1 MGWLSSWLREL
12 IMIVLLA
19 TFVDMLLPNR
29 SMERYV
35 KLVLS
40 LLILLTLLSPIT
52 KLLKSD
58 PVGEL
63 KRAMTAMD
71 SPSDGSTTL
80 EQILAQGKRL
90 QSNEQEQSLQWTAKE
105 LANVMKGQIEETTG
119 VRVQSV
125 EVKLAMDTTKPET
138 DLASSVELPVI
149 QYVLVEMA
157 GETTTGKGSSNTGQQ
172 EAAASTAPSLGSDLK
187 SEPTESTPVQEPIQI
202 GQIEVPD
209 VQIEVNSGSNRES
222 GRVSNGNSG
231 DSQNG
236 QEADSTPVSGE
247 HAETNPQQGQTASR
261 SERAV
266 QIITLLTEK
275 WDIDANK
282 VQVKE
287 NKSASAL

>member
-1 MGWLSSWLREL
+1 MGWLSNWLQEL

-71 SPSDGSTTL
+71 TPSHGNATL
-80 EQILAQGKRL
+80 EQILAQGKQL
-90 QSNEQEQSLQWTAKE
+90 QAGEQEQSLQWTAKE
-105 LANVMKGQIEETTG
+105 LANVMKGQIEETTAAK
-119 VRVQSV
+119 VRSV
-125 EVKLAMDTTKPET
+125 EVQLAMNKYET
-138 DLASSVELPVI
+138 EMEAASSVELPVI
-149 QYVLVEMA
+149 QRVVVEMA
-157 GETTTGKGSSNTGQQ
+157 GEDAGGEVKSSQQ
-172 EAAASTAPSLGSDLK
+172 EVAANTQPIFGTD
-187 SEPTESTPVQEPIQI
+187 TESGKDESQPTQQPIQI

-209 VQIEVNSGSNRES
+209 VQIDVSKGQLDGNEASSEPVIRDQTDES
-222 GRVSNGNSG
+222 K
-231 DSQNG
+231 
-236 QEADSTPVSGE
+236 
-247 HAETNPQQGQTASR
+247 QQGETSTR
-261 SERAV
+261 SEHAV

-275 WDIDANK
+275 WDVDANK

-287 NKSASAL
+287 PKRAEVL

>member
-52 KLLKSD
+52 KLLRSD
-58 PVGEL
+58 PVAEL

-71 SPSDGSTTL
+71 SPSDGSATL
-80 EQILAQGKRL
+80 EQILAQGRKL
-90 QSNEQEQSLQWTAKE
+90 QSNEQEQSLQWTARE

-119 VRVQSV
+119 ERVQSV
-125 EVKLAMDTTKPET
+125 EVKLAMDTTKPEK
-138 DLASSVELPVI
+138 DLASSVELPAI

-157 GETTTGKGSSNTGQQ
+157 GETAAGKAGSNTGSL
-172 EAAASTAPSLGSDLK
+172 EEAASTDPLFGAESE
-187 SEPTESTPVQEPIQI
+187 SEPAKSNTAQEPIQI

-209 VQIEVNSGSNRES
+209 VQIKVDNGSNHDS
-222 GRVSNGNSG
+222 SVDNGNLEGSP
-231 DSQNG
+231 NR
-236 QEADSTPVSGE
+236 QEAHSTPVLGDQS
-247 HAETNPQQGQTASR
+247 ETNPQQEQTSSR

-275 WDIDANK
+275 WDVDASK
-282 VQVKE
+282 VQVREK
-287 NKSASAL
+287 KSASAL

>member
-1 MGWLSSWLREL
+1 MGWLSNWLQEL

-63 KRAMTAMD
+63 KRAMSAMD
-71 SPSDGSTTL
+71 APSNGNATL

-119 VRVQSV
+119 ARVRSV
-125 EVKLAMDTTKPET
+125 EVQLAMSKYET
-138 DLASSVELPVI
+138 EMEAASSVELPVI
-149 QYVLVEMA
+149 QRVLVEMA
-157 GETTTGKGSSNTGQQ
+157 GEDGGGEVKAGQQ
-172 EAAASTAPSLGSDLK
+172 GIAANTQPIFGTD
-187 SEPTESTPVQEPIQI
+187 TESEKDETHQIQQPIQI

-209 VQIEVNSGSNRES
+209 VQID
-222 GRVSNGNSG
+222 VSRRQRDGNETS
-231 DSQNG
+231 S
-236 QEADSTPVSGE
+236 EPVIRDQTD
-247 HAETNPQQGQTASR
+247 ETKQQGETSTR
-261 SERAV
+261 SEHAV

-275 WDIDANK
+275 WDIDANN
-282 VQVKE
+282 VQVTE
-287 NKSASAL
+287 PKSAEVL

>member
-1 MGWLSSWLREL
+1 MERMGWLSNWLQEL

-58 PVGEL
+58 PIGEL
-63 KRAMTAMD
+63 KRAMSAMD
-71 SPSDGSTTL
+71 APSDGNATL

-119 VRVQSV
+119 AKVRSV
-125 EVKLAMDTTKPET
+125 EVQLTMSKYET
-138 DLASSVELPVI
+138 EMEVASSVELPVI
-149 QYVLVEMA
+149 QRVLVEMA
-157 GETTTGKGSSNTGQQ
+157 GEGAGKEVKAGQQ
-172 EAAASTAPSLGSDLK
+172 EVAANTQPIFGTN
-187 SEPTESTPVQEPIQI
+187 TESEKDETHQIQQPIQV

-209 VQIEVNSGSNRES
+209 IQID
-222 GRVSNGNSG
+222 VSR
-231 DSQNG
+231 G
-236 QEADSTPVSGE
+236 QRDENEASSEPVIRDQ
-247 HAETNPQQGQTASR
+247 ADETKQQGETSTR
-261 SERAV
+261 SEHAV

-275 WDIDANK
+275 WDVDANN
-282 VQVKE
+282 VQVTE
-287 NKSASAL
+287 PKSAGVL

>member
-52 KLLKSD
+52 KLLRSD
-58 PVGEL
+58 PVAEL

-71 SPSDGSTTL
+71 PPSDGSATL
-80 EQILAQGKRL
+80 EQILAQGRKL

-119 VRVQSV
+119 ERVQSV
-125 EVKLAMDTTKPET
+125 EVKLAMDAAKPDK
-138 DLASSVELPVI
+138 DLASSVELPAI

-157 GETTTGKGSSNTGQQ
+157 GEVAAGKASSNTGQV
-172 EAAASTAPSLGSDLK
+172 EEVASTDPLFSADPE
-187 SEPTESTPVQEPIQI
+187 SEPAESTTAQEPIQI

-209 VQIEVNSGSNRES
+209 VQIKVDSGSNS
-222 GRVSNGNSG
+222 DSSTDTGNAG
-231 DSQNG
+231 DSSNRR
-236 QEADSTPVSGE
+236 EADSTPVSADPSE
-247 HAETNPQQGQTASR
+247 INPQQGQSSSR

-287 NKSASAL
+287 KKSAPAL

>member
-52 KLLKSD
+52 KLLRSD

-71 SPSDGSTTL
+71 SPADGNVTL
-80 EQILAQGKRL
+80 EQILAQGRRL
-90 QSNEQEQSLQWTAKE
+90 QSNEQEQSLQWTARE

-119 VRVQSV
+119 ERVQSV
-125 EVKLAMDTTKPET
+125 EVQLVMSNLQTSTE
-138 DLASSVELPVI
+138 ASSAVDLPVI
-149 QYVLVEMA
+149 ERVMVEMSSPGSIKQNDSEQQDEA
-157 GETTTGKGSSNTGQQ
+157 VNSSPVFESENGTGPN
-172 EAAASTAPSLGSDLK
+172 APSTSPK
-187 SEPTESTPVQEPIQI
+187 PIEI
-202 GQIEVPD
+202 GQVQVPE
-209 VQIEVNSGSNRES
+209 VQIEVRKERDNPDAANEGSPDQDEANGAESEPVNGASGGSH
-222 GRVSNGNSG
+222 
-231 DSQNG
+231 
-236 QEADSTPVSGE
+236 QEEQSS
-247 HAETNPQQGQTASR
+247 SR

-275 WDIDANK
+275 WDIDATK
-282 VQVKE
+282 VQVMEQKNAE
-287 NKSASAL
+287 AL

>member
-52 KLLKSD
+52 KLLRSD

-63 KRAMTAMD
+63 KRAMTAME
-71 SPSDGSTTL
+71 SPSDGNVTL
-80 EQILAQGKRL
+80 EQILAQGRQL
-90 QSNEQEQSLQWTAKE
+90 QSNEQEQSLQWTARE

-119 VRVQSV
+119 ERVQSV
-125 EVKLAMDTTKPET
+125 EVQLVMSNRPTGTEN
-138 DLASSVELPVI
+138 ASSVDLPVI
-149 QYVLVEMA
+149 ERVVVQMP
-157 GETTTGKGSSNTGQQ
+157 TPGSAKPNDSEQQ
-172 EAAASTAPSLGSDLK
+172 DAAVNASPVFGSEQANDS
-187 SEPTESTPVQEPIQI
+187 SEGTLSAKPIEI
-202 GQIEVPD
+202 GQVQVPE
-209 VQIEVNSGSNRES
+209 VQIEVGKESDNQNAANEGSANQENANGAVSEPANGASGGSY
-222 GRVSNGNSG
+222 
-231 DSQNG
+231 
-236 QEADSTPVSGE
+236 QEE
-247 HAETNPQQGQTASR
+247 QGTSR

-275 WDIDANK
+275 WDIDATN

-287 NKSASAL
+287 QKSAQAL

>member
-1 MGWLSSWLREL
+1 
-12 IMIVLLA
+12 
-19 TFVDMLLPNR
+19 
-29 SMERYV
+29 
-35 KLVLS
+35 
-40 LLILLTLLSPIT
+40 
-52 KLLKSD
+52 LKSD

-71 SPSDGSTTL
+71 SPSDGNATL
-80 EQILAQGKRL
+80 EQILAHGRRL

-119 VRVQSV
+119 ERVQSV

-149 QYVLVEMA
+149 QYVLVEMTGEAAA
-157 GETTTGKGSSNTGQQ
+157 GKVNSNTAQQ
-172 EAAASTAPSLGSDLK
+172 EATETTKPIFDSDPE
-187 SEPTESTPVQEPIQI
+187 SEDTESPPVKEPIEI

-209 VQIEVNSGSNRES
+209 VQIEVNSGSN
-222 GRVSNGNSG
+222 
-231 DSQNG
+231 QKG
-236 QEADSTPVSGE
+236 QEDGSTPVSGE
-247 HAETNPQQGQTASR
+247 QTETNSQQGQTSSR

-266 QIITLLTEK
+266 QIITLLTGK

-287 NKSASAL
+287 KKNASAL

>member
-1 MGWLSSWLREL
+1 
-12 IMIVLLA
+12 MIVLLA

-58 PVGEL
+58 PIGEL
-63 KRAMTAMD
+63 KRAMSAMD
-71 SPSDGSTTL
+71 APSDGNATL

-119 VRVQSV
+119 AKVRSV
-125 EVKLAMDTTKPET
+125 EVQLTMSKYET
-138 DLASSVELPVI
+138 EMEVASSVELPVI
-149 QYVLVEMA
+149 QRVLVEMA
-157 GETTTGKGSSNTGQQ
+157 GEGAGKEVKAGQQ
-172 EAAASTAPSLGSDLK
+172 EVAANTQPIFGTN
-187 SEPTESTPVQEPIQI
+187 TESEKDETHQIQQPIQV

-209 VQIEVNSGSNRES
+209 IQID
-222 GRVSNGNSG
+222 VSR
-231 DSQNG
+231 G
-236 QEADSTPVSGE
+236 QRDENEASSEPVIRDQ
-247 HAETNPQQGQTASR
+247 ADETKQQGETSTR
-261 SERAV
+261 SEHAV

-275 WDIDANK
+275 WDVDANN
-282 VQVKE
+282 VQVTE
-287 NKSASAL
+287 PKSAGVL

>member
-1 MGWLSSWLREL
+1 MGWLSNWLREL

-63 KRAMTAMD
+63 KRAMSAMD
-71 SPSDGSTTL
+71 APSDGNATL

-119 VRVQSV
+119 ARVRSV
-125 EVKLAMDTTKPET
+125 EVQLTMSKYET
-138 DLASSVELPVI
+138 EMEAASSVELPVI
-149 QYVLVEMA
+149 QRVLVEMA
-157 GETTTGKGSSNTGQQ
+157 GEGAEGEVKAGQQ
-172 EAAASTAPSLGSDLK
+172 EVAANTQPIFGT
-187 SEPTESTPVQEPIQI
+187 TESEKDESHQIQQPIQI

-209 VQIEVNSGSNRES
+209 VQIDVSRGQRDVN
-222 GRVSNGNSG
+222 
-231 DSQNG
+231 
-236 QEADSTPVSGE
+236 EASSEPVIRDQ
-247 HAETNPQQGQTASR
+247 ADETKQQGETSTR
-261 SERAV
+261 SEHAV

-275 WDIDANK
+275 WDVDANN
-282 VQVKE
+282 VQVTE
-287 NKSASAL
+287 PKSAEVL

>member
-1 MGWLSSWLREL
+1 MGWLSNWLQDL

-63 KRAMTAMD
+63 KRAMSAMD
-71 SPSDGSTTL
+71 APSDGNATL

-119 VRVQSV
+119 AKVRSV
-125 EVKLAMDTTKPET
+125 EVQLTMSKYET
-138 DLASSVELPVI
+138 EMEAASSVELPVI
-149 QYVLVEMA
+149 QRVLVEMA
-157 GETTTGKGSSNTGQQ
+157 GEGAEGEVKARQQ
-172 EAAASTAPSLGSDLK
+172 EVAANTQPIFGTDTEAEKDK
-187 SEPTESTPVQEPIQI
+187 SPQTQQPIQV

-209 VQIEVNSGSNRES
+209 VQID
-222 GRVSNGNSG
+222 VSKGQRGGNEAS
-231 DSQNG
+231 SQPVIRD
-236 QEADSTPVSGE
+236 QAD
-247 HAETNPQQGQTASR
+247 ETKQQGETSTR
-261 SERAV
+261 SEHAV

-275 WDIDANK
+275 WDVDASN
-282 VQVKE
+282 VQVRE
-287 NKSASAL
+287 PKSGEVL

>member
-1 MGWLSSWLREL
+1 MGWLSNWLQEL

-63 KRAMTAMD
+63 KRAMSAMD
-71 SPSDGSTTL
+71 APSNGNATL

-119 VRVQSV
+119 AKVRSV
-125 EVKLAMDTTKPET
+125 EVQLTMSKYET
-138 DLASSVELPVI
+138 EMEAASSVELPVI
-149 QYVLVEMA
+149 QRVLVEMA
-157 GETTTGKGSSNTGQQ
+157 GEGVEEEVKAGQQ
-172 EAAASTAPSLGSDLK
+172 EVAANKQPIFGTDTEVEKDK
-187 SEPTESTPVQEPIQI
+187 SHQIQQPIQI

-209 VQIEVNSGSNRES
+209 VQID
-222 GRVSNGNSG
+222 VSRGQRDGN
-231 DSQNG
+231 
-236 QEADSTPVSGE
+236 EASSEPVIRDQ
-247 HAETNPQQGQTASR
+247 ADETKQQGETSTR
-261 SERAV
+261 SEHAV

-275 WDIDANK
+275 WDVDANN
-282 VQVKE
+282 VQVTE
-287 NKSASAL
+287 PKSAEVL

>member
-1 MGWLSSWLREL
+1 MGWLSNWLQEL

-63 KRAMTAMD
+63 KRAMSAMD
-71 SPSDGSTTL
+71 APSNGNETL

-90 QSNEQEQSLQWTAKE
+90 QAGEQEQSLQWTAKE

-119 VRVQSV
+119 ARVRSV
-125 EVKLAMDTTKPET
+125 EVQLAMSKYET
-138 DLASSVELPVI
+138 EMEAASSVELPVI
-149 QYVLVEMA
+149 QRVLVEMG
-157 GETTTGKGSSNTGQQ
+157 GEGAEGEVRAMQQ
-172 EAAASTAPSLGSDLK
+172 EVAVNTQPVFGTDTQSERDK
-187 SEPTESTPVQEPIQI
+187 SPQTQQPIQI

-209 VQIEVNSGSNRES
+209 VQIG
-222 GRVSNGNSG
+222 VSK
-231 DSQNG
+231 G
-236 QEADSTPVSGE
+236 QPDKNEASSDPVIRDQADE
-247 HAETNPQQGQTASR
+247 TKQHAETSTR
-261 SERAV
+261 SEHAV

-275 WDIDANK
+275 WDVDANK
-282 VQVKE
+282 IQVKE
-287 NKSASAL
+287 PKSAEVL

>member
-1 MGWLSSWLREL
+1 MGWLSNWLQEL

-52 KLLKSD
+52 KLLRSD

-63 KRAMTAMD
+63 KRAMSAMD
-71 SPSDGSTTL
+71 APSAGNATL

-90 QSNEQEQSLQWTAKE
+90 QANEQEQSLQWTAKE

-119 VRVQSV
+119 AKVQSV
-125 EVKLAMDTTKPET
+125 EVQLAMSKYET
-138 DLASSVELPVI
+138 EMEAASSVELPVI
-149 QYVLVEMA
+149 QRVLVEMA
-157 GETTTGKGSSNTGQQ
+157 GENAGGEVNSTQQ
-172 EAAASTAPSLGSDLK
+172 EVAANTQPIFGTD
-187 SEPTESTPVQEPIQI
+187 TESEKDESQKTQQPIQI

-209 VQIEVNSGSNRES
+209 VQIDVNKSQHD
-222 GRVSNGNSG
+222 GN
-231 DSQNG
+231 
-236 QEADSTPVSGE
+236 EASSEPVIRDQVD
-247 HAETNPQQGQTASR
+247 ETKQQGETSSR
-261 SERAV
+261 SEHAV

-275 WDIDANK
+275 WDVDANN

-287 NKSASAL
+287 PRSAEVL

>member
-1 MGWLSSWLREL
+1 MGWLSNWLQEL

-63 KRAMTAMD
+63 KRAMSAMD
-71 SPSDGSTTL
+71 APSDGNATL

-90 QSNEQEQSLQWTAKE
+90 QAGEQEQSLQWTAKE

-119 VRVQSV
+119 ARVRSV
-125 EVKLAMDTTKPET
+125 EVQLAMSKYET
-138 DLASSVELPVI
+138 EMEAASSVELPVI
-149 QYVLVEMA
+149 QRVLVEMA
-157 GETTTGKGSSNTGQQ
+157 GEDAGSEVKATQQ
-172 EAAASTAPSLGSDLK
+172 EVAVNTQPIFGTDTATDK
-187 SEPTESTPVQEPIQI
+187 DESSQMQQPIQI

-209 VQIEVNSGSNRES
+209 VQIDVNKGQRA
-222 GRVSNGNSG
+222 GN
-231 DSQNG
+231 
-236 QEADSTPVSGE
+236 EASSEPVIRDQ
-247 HAETNPQQGQTASR
+247 ADETKQQGETSTR
-261 SERAV
+261 SEHAV

-275 WDIDANK
+275 WDVDANK
-282 VQVKE
+282 VQVTE
-287 NKSASAL
+287 PKSAEVL

>member
-1 MGWLSSWLREL
+1 LARKGMERMGWLSNWLQEL

-63 KRAMTAMD
+63 KRAMSAMD
-71 SPSDGSTTL
+71 APSDGNATL

-119 VRVQSV
+119 AKVRSV
-125 EVKLAMDTTKPET
+125 EVQLTMSKYET
-138 DLASSVELPVI
+138 EMEAASSVELPVI
-149 QYVLVEMA
+149 QRVLVEMA
-157 GETTTGKGSSNTGQQ
+157 GEGVEGEVKAGQQ
-172 EAAASTAPSLGSDLK
+172 EVAANTQPIFGTDTEVEKDK
-187 SEPTESTPVQEPIQI
+187 SHQIQQPIQI

-209 VQIEVNSGSNRES
+209 VQID
-222 GRVSNGNSG
+222 VSRGQRDGN
-231 DSQNG
+231 
-236 QEADSTPVSGE
+236 EASSEPVIRDQTD
-247 HAETNPQQGQTASR
+247 ETKQQGETSTR
-261 SERAV
+261 SEHAV

-275 WDIDANK
+275 WDVDANN
-282 VQVKE
+282 VQVTE
-287 NKSASAL
+287 PKSAGVL

>member
-1 MGWLSSWLREL
+1 
-12 IMIVLLA
+12 MIVLLA

-63 KRAMTAMD
+63 KRAMSAMD
-71 SPSDGSTTL
+71 APADGNATL

-119 VRVQSV
+119 AKVRSV
-125 EVKLAMDTTKPET
+125 EVQLTMSKYET
-138 DLASSVELPVI
+138 QMEAASSVELPVI
-149 QYVLVEMA
+149 QRVLVEMA
-157 GETTTGKGSSNTGQQ
+157 GEGAGGEVKAGQQ
-172 EAAASTAPSLGSDLK
+172 EIAANTQPIFGTN
-187 SEPTESTPVQEPIQI
+187 TESEKDETHQIQQPIQI

-209 VQIEVNSGSNRES
+209 VQIDVSRGQRDENEVSSEPVIR
-222 GRVSNGNSG
+222 
-231 DSQNG
+231 DQ
-236 QEADSTPVSGE
+236 AD
-247 HAETNPQQGQTASR
+247 ETKQQGETSTR
-261 SERAV
+261 SEHAV

-275 WDIDANK
+275 WDVDANN
-282 VQVKE
+282 VQVTE
-287 NKSASAL
+287 PKSAEVL

>member
-71 SPSDGSTTL
+71 SPSQGNATL

-119 VRVQSV
+119 ERVQSV
-125 EVKLAMDTTKPET
+125 EVKLAMDTTKQET

-157 GETTTGKGSSNTGQQ
+157 GETAAGKVNSNTGQQ
-172 EAAASTAPSLGSDLK
+172 EASASTKPIFGSDPE
-187 SEPTESTPVQEPIQI
+187 SEPIESTPVQEPIQI

-209 VQIEVNSGSNRES
+209 VQVEVNSGNNRES
-222 GRVSNGNSG
+222 SSVDNGNSD

-236 QEADSTPVSGE
+236 QEVESTPVSGE
-247 HAETNPQQGQTASR
+247 QAETNSQQGQTSSR

>member
-1 MGWLSSWLREL
+1 MGWLSNWLQEL

-63 KRAMTAMD
+63 KRAMSAMD
-71 SPSDGSTTL
+71 APADGNATL

-119 VRVQSV
+119 AKVRSV
-125 EVKLAMDTTKPET
+125 EVQLTMSKYET
-138 DLASSVELPVI
+138 QMEAASSVELPVI
-149 QYVLVEMA
+149 QRVLVEMA
-157 GETTTGKGSSNTGQQ
+157 GEGAGGEVKAGQQ
-172 EAAASTAPSLGSDLK
+172 EIAANTQPIFGTN
-187 SEPTESTPVQEPIQI
+187 TESEKDETHQIQQPIQI

-209 VQIEVNSGSNRES
+209 VQIDVSRGQRDENEVSSEPVIR
-222 GRVSNGNSG
+222 
-231 DSQNG
+231 DQ
-236 QEADSTPVSGE
+236 AD
-247 HAETNPQQGQTASR
+247 ETKQQGETSTR
-261 SERAV
+261 SEHAV

-275 WDIDANK
+275 WDVDANN
-282 VQVKE
+282 VQVTE
-287 NKSASAL
+287 PKSAEVL

>member
-1 MGWLSSWLREL
+1 MGWLSNWLQEL

-63 KRAMTAMD
+63 KRAMSAMD
-71 SPSDGSTTL
+71 APADGNATL

-119 VRVQSV
+119 AKVRSV
-125 EVKLAMDTTKPET
+125 EVQLTMSKYET
-138 DLASSVELPVI
+138 EMEAASSVELPVI
-149 QYVLVEMA
+149 QRVLVEMA
-157 GETTTGKGSSNTGQQ
+157 GEGAGGEVKAGQQ
-172 EAAASTAPSLGSDLK
+172 EIAANTKPIFGTN
-187 SEPTESTPVQEPIQI
+187 TESEKDETHQIQQPIQI

-209 VQIEVNSGSNRES
+209 VQID
-222 GRVSNGNSG
+222 VSRGQRDENEASSEPVIG
-231 DSQNG
+231 DQ
-236 QEADSTPVSGE
+236 ADE
-247 HAETNPQQGQTASR
+247 IKQQGETSTR
-261 SERAV
+261 SEHAV

-275 WDIDANK
+275 WDVDANN
-282 VQVKE
+282 VQVTE
-287 NKSASAL
+287 PKSAEVL

>member
-1 MGWLSSWLREL
+1 MGWLSNWLQEL

-63 KRAMTAMD
+63 KRAMSAMD
-71 SPSDGSTTL
+71 APSDGNATL

-105 LANVMKGQIEETTG
+105 LANVMKSQIEETTG
-119 VRVQSV
+119 ARVRSV
-125 EVKLAMDTTKPET
+125 EVQLAMSKYET
-138 DLASSVELPVI
+138 EMEAASSVELPVI
-149 QYVLVEMA
+149 QRVLVEMA
-157 GETTTGKGSSNTGQQ
+157 GEDAGSKVKATQQ
-172 EAAASTAPSLGSDLK
+172 EVAANTQPIFGTDTATDK
-187 SEPTESTPVQEPIQI
+187 AESSQIQQPIQI
-202 GQIEVPD
+202 GQVEVPD
-209 VQIEVNSGSNRES
+209 VQID
-222 GRVSNGNSG
+222 VSNGQRDG
-231 DSQNG
+231 NG
-236 QEADSTPVSGE
+236 ASSEPVIRDQAD
-247 HAETNPQQGQTASR
+247 ETKQQGETSTR
-261 SERAV
+261 SEHAV

-275 WDIDANK
+275 WDVDANK

-287 NKSASAL
+287 PKSAEVF

>member
-1 MGWLSSWLREL
+1 MGWLSNWLQDL

-63 KRAMTAMD
+63 KRAMSAMD
-71 SPSDGSTTL
+71 APSNGNATL

-119 VRVQSV
+119 ARVRSV
-125 EVKLAMDTTKPET
+125 EVQLAMSKYET
-138 DLASSVELPVI
+138 EMEAASSVELPVI
-149 QYVLVEMA
+149 QRVLVEMA
-157 GETTTGKGSSNTGQQ
+157 GGGAEGEVKAGQQ
-172 EAAASTAPSLGSDLK
+172 EVAANTQPIFGTD
-187 SEPTESTPVQEPIQI
+187 TESEKDKSHQIQQPIQI

-209 VQIEVNSGSNRES
+209 VQID
-222 GRVSNGNSG
+222 VSRGQRDGN
-231 DSQNG
+231 
-236 QEADSTPVSGE
+236 EASSEPVIRDQ
-247 HAETNPQQGQTASR
+247 ADETKQQGVTSTR
-261 SERAV
+261 SEHAV

-275 WDIDANK
+275 WDVDANN
-282 VQVKE
+282 VQVTE
-287 NKSASAL
+287 PKSAEVL

>member
-71 SPSDGSTTL
+71 SPSDGNATL
-80 EQILAQGKRL
+80 EQILAQGRRL

-119 VRVQSV
+119 ERVQSV
-125 EVKLAMDTTKPET
+125 EVRLAMNTTKPET

-149 QYVLVEMA
+149 QYVLVEMT
-157 GETTTGKGSSNTGQQ
+157 GEAAARKVSPNTDQQ
-172 EAAASTAPSLGSDLK
+172 EATATTTPIFDSDPE
-187 SEPTESTPVQEPIQI
+187 SQTTESPPVQGPIEI

-209 VQIEVNSGSNRES
+209 VQIEVNSGSKSES
-222 GRVSNGNSG
+222 SMGNGNTG
-231 DSQNG
+231 EPQNG

-247 HAETNPQQGQTASR
+247 QAETNSQQGQTSSR

-287 NKSASAL
+287 KKSASAL

>member
-1 MGWLSSWLREL
+1 MGWLSNWLQEL

-63 KRAMTAMD
+63 KRAMSAMD
-71 SPSDGSTTL
+71 APSDGNATL

-90 QSNEQEQSLQWTAKE
+90 QAGEQEQSLQWTAKE

-119 VRVQSV
+119 ARVRSV
-125 EVKLAMDTTKPET
+125 EVQLAMSKYET
-138 DLASSVELPVI
+138 EMEAASSVELPVI
-149 QYVLVEMA
+149 QRVLVEMA
-157 GETTTGKGSSNTGQQ
+157 GEDAGSEVKATQQ
-172 EAAASTAPSLGSDLK
+172 EVAVNTQPIFGTDTATDK
-187 SEPTESTPVQEPIQI
+187 DESSQMQQPIQI
-202 GQIEVPD
+202 SQIEVPE
-209 VQIEVNSGSNRES
+209 VQID
-222 GRVSNGNSG
+222 VSKGQRDGNGTSSEPVIR
-231 DSQNG
+231 DQ
-236 QEADSTPVSGE
+236 AD
-247 HAETNPQQGQTASR
+247 ETKQQGETSTR
-261 SERAV
+261 SEHAV

-275 WDIDANK
+275 WDVDANK

-287 NKSASAL
+287 PKSAEVL

>member
-1 MGWLSSWLREL
+1 MGWLSNWLQEL

-63 KRAMTAMD
+63 KRAMSAMD
-71 SPSDGSTTL
+71 APADGNATL

-119 VRVQSV
+119 AKVRSV
-125 EVKLAMDTTKPET
+125 EVQLAMSKYET
-138 DLASSVELPVI
+138 EMEAASSVELPVI
-149 QYVLVEMA
+149 QRVLVEMA
-157 GETTTGKGSSNTGQQ
+157 GEKAGGEVNSTQQ
-172 EAAASTAPSLGSDLK
+172 EVAANTQPIFGTD
-187 SEPTESTPVQEPIQI
+187 TESEKDETHQIQQPIQI

-209 VQIEVNSGSNRES
+209 VQID
-222 GRVSNGNSG
+222 VSKSQHNGN
-231 DSQNG
+231 
-236 QEADSTPVSGE
+236 EASSEPVIRDQADESK
-247 HAETNPQQGQTASR
+247 QQGETSTR
-261 SERAV
+261 SEHAV

-275 WDIDANK
+275 WDIDANN
-282 VQVKE
+282 VQVTE
-287 NKSASAL
+287 PKSAEVL

>member
-1 MGWLSSWLREL
+1 MGWLSNWLQEL

-63 KRAMTAMD
+63 KRAMSAMD
-71 SPSDGSTTL
+71 APSNGNATL

-119 VRVQSV
+119 AKVRSV
-125 EVKLAMDTTKPET
+125 EVQLTMSKYET
-138 DLASSVELPVI
+138 EMEAASSVELPVI
-149 QYVLVEMA
+149 QRVLVEMA
-157 GETTTGKGSSNTGQQ
+157 VEGVEGEVKAGQQ
-172 EAAASTAPSLGSDLK
+172 EVAANTQPIFGTDTEVEKDK
-187 SEPTESTPVQEPIQI
+187 SHQIQQPIQI

-209 VQIEVNSGSNRES
+209 VQID
-222 GRVSNGNSG
+222 VSRGQRDGN
-231 DSQNG
+231 
-236 QEADSTPVSGE
+236 EASSEPVIRDQ
-247 HAETNPQQGQTASR
+247 ADETKQQGETSTR
-261 SERAV
+261 SEHAV

-275 WDIDANK
+275 WDVDANN
-282 VQVKE
+282 VQVTE
-287 NKSASAL
+287 PKSAGVL